1 MELIL
6 EIITIEDIVKFCII
20 LFFSFIGSIAK
31 DYLKILR
38 YTNKSKFNFIEI
50 FLSMITASITVFA
63 FESYIESFTS
73 IKGVITASF
82 ITGLIGF
89 ELLTRISSIHG
100 LFKFIGSLIDLYK
113 NAYNNIDPKNNK
125 DENDDISES

>member
-1 MELIL
+1 MELML

-38 YTNKSKFNFIEI
+38 YANKSKFNFIEI

-63 FESYIESFTS
+63 FESYIESLTS

-82 ITGLIGF
+82 VTGLIGF

-100 LFKFIGSLIDLYK
+100 LFKFLGSLISLYK
-113 NAYNNIDPKNNK
+113 NAYNDIDNK
-125 DENDDISES
+125 DNDKEDNSSES